1 MFLGMKNKKKTIK
14 IKSKMGEYDCLFE
27 SNYPEKGYTV
37 TVPTLPGIV
46 TCGDTLEEAKKMAR
60 EAIELHCE
68 CLLQEGLAAVR
79 PISRRKT
86 GVAAHL

>member
-1 MFLGMKNKKKTIK
+1 
-14 IKSKMGEYDCLFE
+14 MGEYGCLFE

-37 TVPTLPGIV
+37 TVPALPGIV

-79 PISRRKT
+79 PISRRKADT
-86 GVAAHL
+86 LAHL

>member
-1 MFLGMKNKKKTIK
+1 MC
-14 IKSKMGEYDCLFE
+14 EYNCLFD

-37 TVPTLPGIV
+37 TVPRLRGIV
-46 TCGDTLEEAKKMAR
+46 TCGDTLEEAKKMAK

-79 PISRRKT
+79 PISKKRI
-86 GVAAHL
+86 GVPAHL